1 MHDDHCL
8 IQHFAP
14 EILAKVFTFCVP
26 ESSLVSTRT
35 RSSVPPLSLCKV
47 CSTWRSLANS
57 TPQLWKNLSFH
68 ISRDK
73 EKTYAD
79 CLVEGVRAWLKRSG
93 ALPLTIRL
101 TVGCVGEVE
110 RTTELRICAALS
122 ECASR
127 WEHVDISTNIPLASW
142 PRLGVLPFLHTLRI
156 CRGFRL
162 QGPTCD
168 IPFDSA
174 PRLRILTLPR
184 IPTTPTSVSSIP
196 WRQLTELVVD
206 EEMTLCMVLE
216 IIKWCDLLELLA
228 IMKVGGPHANSVTP
242 ASPRIT
248 HRALRIINFTFD
260 QDCRPLFESLIL
272 PALTTLSLAYKAQSL
287 GKTPFFMELID
298 LFSQSNCE
306 LQELSLSDSEF
317 TKLALLE
324 CLGHKS
330 CESLTSLRVTNM
342 PWNHFAIMVDDELIM

>member
-1 MHDDHCL
+1 
-8 IQHFAP
+8 
-14 EILAKVFTFCVP
+14 
-26 ESSLVSTRT
+26 
-35 RSSVPPLSLCKV
+35 
-47 CSTWRSLANS
+47 
-57 TPQLWKNLSFH
+57 
-68 ISRDK
+68 
-73 EKTYAD
+73 
-79 CLVEGVRAWLKRSG
+79 
-93 ALPLTIRL
+93 
-101 TVGCVGEVE
+101 
-110 RTTELRICAALS
+110 
-122 ECASR
+122 
-127 WEHVDISTNIPLASW
+127 
-142 PRLGVLPFLHTLRI
+142 
-156 CRGFRL
+156 
-162 QGPTCD
+162 
-168 IPFDSA
+168 
-174 PRLRILTLPR
+174 
-184 IPTTPTSVSSIP
+184 
-196 WRQLTELVVD
+196 
-206 EEMTLCMVLE
+206 MVLE

-342 PWNHFAIMVDDELIM
+342 PWNHFAIMVDDELIMWLTYTEDQSEAPLCPKLSKLELETCYSEIISPGLLGEMVWSRRFSCIKEDRLESFTLITSHISEQDQTLLQEAEEDGLFFSSIVEGDNDSGDGDSA